1 MSDIERMT
9 PPALRK
15 YSPGLAGALLAVSLS
30 CCLLSPAPALA
41 AGAAVGKATYQQ
53 KNQAKKHYRSAMKD
67 FEGERYEKAL
77 KGFHASYDA
86 VASPNSHLMIA
97 RVQIKM
103 GDLLE
108 AHAELLLV
116 IDEAADAAKIA
127 KKYAKTLEAANHEF
141 DELKAK
147 IAIVKPSVGVELQ
160 LDDETIE
167 SADWG
172 KARVV
177 SPGSHT
183 YTLRTDDGRETRI
196 SFEAKAGSETLT
208 HLSVPKPNAETVVAA
223 PNSDNTPPHAELKT
237 LSYISAGVGVAG
249 LATFGIFGYMNN
261 QVSDDL
267 ESSCPGRRCQGHQW
281 EDAEDGRLYQTVAN
295 VGLGGGLIGIG
306 TATVLWFRHNC
317 SASASLTTNPKSDKA
332 KDQDMPSIAFGPRAV
347 SVWGQF

>member
-1 MSDIERMT
+1 MNC
-9 PPALRK
+9 
-15 YSPGLAGALLAVSLS
+15 SPGLAGALLAATLS
-30 CCLLSPAPALA
+30 CCMLSPAPALA
-41 AGAAVGKATYQQ
+41 AGAAVGNATYQQ

-103 GDLLE
+103 GNLLE

-116 IDEAADAAKIA
+116 IDEAAEASKKA

-160 LDDETIE
+160 LDDEIIE

-208 HLSVPKPNAETVVAA
+208 HLSVPKPTAETAA
-223 PNSDNTPPHAELKT
+223 ATPTSQNTPPPHAELKT

-249 LATFGIFGYMNN
+249 LATFGIFGYLNN

-267 ESSCPGRRCQGHQW
+267 ESSCPGRRCEGNQW
-281 EDAEDGRLYQTVAN
+281 KDAEDGRLYQTVAN
-295 VGLGGGLIGIG
+295 VGLGVGLIGIG
-306 TATVLWFRHNC
+306 TAAVLWYRHNG
-317 SASASLTTNPKSDKA
+317 SASASFNSDPKSDKA
-332 KDQDMPSIAFGPRAV
+332 KDSDMPSVAVGPRSV
-347 SVWGQF
+347 SLWGQF